1 MSTTQSLSSPTRTI
15 VVGTDFSPEAD
26 RALSWAVNLAE
37 RLGQSL
43 EIVHVQATGAF
54 VLPPPID
61 VLPVAVASGD
71 DSAAAKASLA
81 ARVERAATS
90 GVAVSSRVVAGEP
103 AAALNDCAKDL
114 NAFLLVVGSHGSSGL
129 AHVLLGSVAE
139 RVVRHAAVPV
149 LVVPS
154 AASERN
160 GA

>member
-1 MSTTQSLSSPTRTI
+1 MSPREDPSSPARTI

-26 RALSWAVNLAE
+26 RALSWAVDLAE
-37 RLGQSL
+37 RLGQSV
-43 EIVHVQATGAF
+43 EIVHVQPTGAF

-61 VLPVAVASGD
+61 VLPVAVAAPD
-71 DSAAAKASLA
+71 DTAAKASLA
-81 ARVERAATS
+81 SRVEGAAAS
-90 GVAVSSRVVAGEP
+90 GVSVASRVVAGEP
-103 AAALNDCAKDL
+103 AAALNDAAKER

-154 AASERN
+154 ARTERH
-160 GA
+160 AP